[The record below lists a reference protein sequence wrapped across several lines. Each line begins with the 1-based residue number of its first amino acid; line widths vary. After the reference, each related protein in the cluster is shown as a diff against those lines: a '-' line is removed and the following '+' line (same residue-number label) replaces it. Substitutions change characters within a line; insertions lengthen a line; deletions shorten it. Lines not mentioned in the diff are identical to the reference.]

1 MLNTGPPLYSIIF
14 LSYLVTV
21 LNIFVINP
29 QYWASLLVLTSLYR
43 LADKVKLLH
52 DLWFFPSTCF
62 KASPVNINFKHYF
75 EPQKLCVWISAYN
88 IFSYFMLSVSCKRL
102 RVKNHT
108 LKVVNTSSLPT
119 DLHAV
124 EVCQEWSSGA
134 ATMDWLI
141 FKSGRK
147 RHQMSTS
154 WPTPLTT
161 MFQKVRLQKVLM
173 PI

>member
-1 MLNTGPPLYSIIF
+1 MNIQDNNEEFKPNLIKKTDLICSFIRTFYTIWYFIDRAIF
-14 LSYLVTV
+14 WHHAIGENLVGQLDFHT
-21 LNIFVINP
+21 
-29 QYWASLLVLTSLYR
+29 T
-43 LADKVKLLH
+43 
-52 DLWFFPSTCF
+52 
-62 KASPVNINFKHYF
+62 YF
-75 EPQKLCVWISAYN
+75 HI
-88 IFSYFMLSVSCKRL
+88 SCKRL

-161 MFQKVRLQKVLM
+161 MFQKVQLQKVLM